1 VVNAKAAELRELPDE
16 LLIDRL
22 EGNKEELFNLRFQLA
37 TGQLDDPNRIKVVRH
52 DIART
57 LTILRQRHL
66 ESEVEQEVARA
77 DAEALGESR
86 AAQARGEKTGR
97 SLADIQQEA
106 LSESE
111 EGADA
116 EAGEGE
122 KPYGEASDEE
132 DR

>member
-1 VVNAKAAELRELPDE
+1 MVNAKAAELRELPDE

-52 DIART
+52 DIARV

-77 DAEALGESR
+77 DAEALEESR

-106 LSESE
+106 LSASE
-111 EGADA
+111 EGEEG